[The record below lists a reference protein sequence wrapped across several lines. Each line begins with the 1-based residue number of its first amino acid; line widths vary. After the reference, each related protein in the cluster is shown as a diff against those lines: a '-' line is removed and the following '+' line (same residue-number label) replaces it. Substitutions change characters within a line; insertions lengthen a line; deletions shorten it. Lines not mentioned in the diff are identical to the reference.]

1 MMKAN
6 SRLEDSYAGDDYF
19 NDFNDFKDDDF
30 NDDDIDADFN
40 DDDFNDDIDARNLPT
55 RWPLPSDA
63 SMKSFL
69 SEVNRV
75 HIRSEHK

>member
-1 MMKAN
+1 MMPI
-6 SRLEDSYAGDDYF
+6 SCLEDLYAGDD
-19 NDFNDFKDDDF
+19 DFDDFDDF
-30 NDDDIDADFN
+30 NDCDFN
-40 DDDFNDDIDARNLPT
+40 DDDIDARNLPT